1 MIFDVK
7 EISLWVLSTLLS
19 FLFCVMNIFRSEV
32 SIWGFAKIIFRI
44 KDSDSLYGFEFVILA
59 LFDEIIDVF

>member
-1 MIFDVK
+1 
-7 EISLWVLSTLLS
+7 
-19 FLFCVMNIFRSEV
+19 MNIFRSEV